1 MSLNKMPQV
10 VIFFDVGVI
19 CNGKS
24 YGERYVR
31 RISDEILK
39 WYESMVGDHVMF
51 DHIADNLFRAEYDSK
66 DMSPE
71 EIAVENEMIADPDDD
86 GNYPLVIENS
96 SGKVE
101 FIVVGDLHED

>member
-1 MSLNKMPQV
+1 MPKV
-10 VIFFDVGVI
+10 VIFFGVSLI
-19 CNGKS
+19 RDGKS
-24 YGERYVR
+24 MGQTYISRT
-31 RISDEILK
+31 SDEVLK

-51 DHIADNLFRAEYDSK
+51 DHIADDLFRAEYDSE
-66 DMSPE
+66 DMTTE

-101 FIVVGDLHED
+101 FLVVGDLHDD

>member
-1 MSLNKMPQV
+1 MPKV
-10 VIFFDVGVI
+10 VIFFDVDLVRDGRKWADI
-19 CNGKS
+19 
-24 YGERYVR
+24 YVGR
-31 RISDEILK
+31 VSDHVLT

-51 DHIADNLFRAEYDSK
+51 DHIADNMFRAEYDSG

-101 FIVVGDLHED
+101 FAVVGDLHDD